1 LEINENEVE
10 NLDKESLL
18 LKKLTMI
25 ANYLETKYEGLA
37 FIAPLKVDMNMT
49 LIKKD
54 IKSNDSSESSEM
66 SDKYND
72 TENEKKFEFMKYVFS
87 KNAAIIKKTI
97 MKGIFKKIKKKGFKT
112 PTLERSKV
120 MLDVVISQLPKYISD
135 CSKLNLPEGILSS
148 NKTRTFPNV

>member
-97 MKGIFKKIKKKGFKT
+97 MKGIFKKIKKKD
-112 PTLERSKV
+112 SKH
-120 MLDVVISQLPKYISD
+120 QH
-135 CSKLNLPEGILSS
+135 
-148 NKTRTFPNV
+148 